1 MASSLQEEAEG
12 SGKKEITRWTPR
24 MEEAYLAALDK
35 VGGLEAAKPRAILDE
50 LQHEFPQLT
59 LQACKWHLLAHRRRV
74 ERHKVMQ
81 PQGIAPPTKW
91 TGRLEAAYEAAVA
104 QLGGLASATP
114 KPVYE
119 ALQDEFPEL
128 TLQHVK
134 THMQKQRR
142 KEQRSGGQQASEGA
156 AMQRQESAALERG
169 QSSEPP
175 QRPASAAAATAAAA
189 AAFVGASP
197 AEPAT
202 MPLAAAAA
210 TFPAAASSELGCRPQ
225 EAQRMQQHAQQQAQ
239 HWQAGP
245 EQQPRLVSSSALQ
258 AEPQALAAQRPAG
271 EAAGEMSLVQQA
283 RLMLQAAGLQLP
295 GSEPLVGEPTDEDLQ
310 RAAAVQHAV
319 QALGPRLLPA
329 AQQAQLA
336 QQAQQPQQPLSEQ
349 QVQHVAALLL
359 AELVPAAGLA
369 STQQMPPP
377 PPQYVPRFVH
387 SPVPQAWHAQ
397 LLPAAQHAQLI
408 ASRQALHCRQC
419 VVQLERQAEQ
429 LVELLQSLRQSQ
441 GGSSSGGAAT
451 EMSAGTTLAAQ
462 SAAQQVQ
469 HAGVPL
475 GAIPFHLHKL
485 VKRLV
490 TRSSPVSSGKAATTH
505 AVSRQQRHA
514 ARIVSAFTVISGKE
528 LQAQQA
534 QHAQQVQHPHQPQ
547 QGQHPYQPQQGQQAQ
562 RPQQG
567 QQGQQMEVDQ
577 PGPPVPPPP
586 GPGEWRRAHNPVT
599 CVIPGCPACMFQG
612 QRGTRASDGVL
623 SG

>member
-1 MASSLQEEAEG
+1 
-12 SGKKEITRWTPR
+12 
-24 MEEAYLAALDK
+24 
-35 VGGLEAAKPRAILDE
+35 
-50 LQHEFPQLT
+50 
-59 LQACKWHLLAHRRRV
+59 
-74 ERHKVMQ
+74 
-81 PQGIAPPTKW
+81 
-91 TGRLEAAYEAAVA
+91 
-104 QLGGLASATP
+104 
-114 KPVYE
+114 
-119 ALQDEFPEL
+119 
-128 TLQHVK
+128 
-134 THMQKQRR
+134 
-142 KEQRSGGQQASEGA
+142 
-156 AMQRQESAALERG
+156 
-169 QSSEPP
+169 
-175 QRPASAAAATAAAA
+175 
-189 AAFVGASP
+189 
-197 AEPAT
+197 
-202 MPLAAAAA
+202 
-210 TFPAAASSELGCRPQ
+210 
-225 EAQRMQQHAQQQAQ
+225 MQQHAQQQAQ

-258 AEPQALAAQRPAG
+258 AEPQALAAHQPAV

-329 AQQAQLA
+329 AQQGQQAQLA

-369 STQQMPPP
+369 SAQQMPPP

-387 SPVPQAWHAQ
+387 SPVPHAWHAQ
-397 LLPAAQHAQLI
+397 LLPAAQQAQLI
-408 ASRQALHCRQC
+408 ASRQALHCRQVRRQGSASAAHSLTICNTGSVLLPLPSCCDAAARKSSHGTLLSCCSTHTCVSSTLCLLLQC

-429 LVELLQSLRQSQ
+429 LVELLQALRQSQ
-441 GGSSSGGAAT
+441 GSSSNGGGAAAET
-451 EMSAGTTLAAQ
+451 TAGTALAAQ
-462 SAAQQVQ
+462 RAAQQAQ

-534 QHAQQVQHPHQPQ
+534 QQAQQVQHPHQ
-547 QGQHPYQPQQGQQAQ
+547 
-562 RPQQG
+562 PQQG

-586 GPGEWRRAHNPVT
+586 GPGEWKRAHNPAT
-599 CVIPGCPACMFQG
+599 CVIPGCPACMFQR
-612 QRGTRASDGVL
+612 QRGTQASGGVA